1 MWLDVG
7 CWFTVPERTAVQI
20 PAHHARRTLAR
31 GGSSGETAMRGSDLE
46 DRHTAKG
53 SSRYY
58 GAAPWAD
65 CSGRVQSTTR
75 VSEGTHIGTEGRD
88 TASTQCQGQGSRAGP
103 SCSSGRRAES
113 WPTAGKP
120 VCLSPSADVQPE
132 PATSFRAGRRTSLVV
147 FVVPGPRGWHEAPAS
162 SEVACGSPVQVVFV
176 VPAVMGSPFPRLGR
190 HHSE

>member
-1 MWLDVG
+1 MSDVG
-7 CWFTVPERTAVQI
+7 SQCQSAPQCRFQLIMPDAPSPAVAPREKQLCGVVISKTGIPQKAVPGTMA
-20 PAHHARRTLAR
+20 PHR
-31 GGSSGETAMRGSDLE
+31 GPT
-46 DRHTAKG
+46 
-53 SSRYY
+53 
-58 GAAPWAD
+58 
-65 CSGRVQSTTR
+65 

-88 TASTQCQGQGSRAGP
+88 TTSTQCQGQGSRAGP

-120 VCLSPSADVQPE
+120 VCLGPSADVQPE
-132 PATSFRAGRRTSLVV
+132 PATSFCAGRRTSLVV
-147 FVVPGPRGWHEAPAS
+147 FVVPGSRGWHEAPVS